1 METTADV
8 FPYGVTRRD
17 GAWLF
22 AVLVTAAEQVTLCLF
37 DREGQLLD
45 RIPLTAAGDR
55 WQVSVVRDL
64 AGELYCY
71 EVTRQGETLYLA
83 DPFARSMNQL
93 HIWRDSKT
101 WPAPVAEI
109 SQPGFDWG
117 DDRLPQIPVPQMVIY
132 EAHVKGL
139 TIEFPGMPDEMRGRY
154 GGLHHEHLVAHLK
167 SLGVTSVELLPVHGK
182 SEDPYLTSKGLT
194 NYWGYNTLAY
204 FAPESGYAAGD
215 AVTEFKTMVRELHRA
230 GIEVILDVVYNHT
243 GEGAHDAPAV
253 SFRGLAEGVYYR
265 RAEDGS
271 YIDYTHCG
279 NTLNTDHAHTRDLVL
294 QSLRYWAEEM
304 HVDGF
309 RFDLAPAIFR
319 KNGAVDFHHKL
330 HAAIVGDPV
339 LRERKLIA
347 EPWDLGPDGYQRG
360 RFPQPWL
367 EWNDSFRDTARR
379 FWKGEF
385 CAPDLLRLMTHRGR
399 PVINFITCHDGFT
412 MTDLVS
418 YEKKHNHANRE
429 HNRDGADHNHSFN
442 CGAEGPT
449 TDPGILALRAKQ
461 RRNLLLTLFCA
472 QDIPMLLAG
481 DEIGHSQ
488 RGNNNAYCQ
497 DNKISWLDWH
507 AQDRDLLS
515 FTRQL
520 AAIRPQLLEVNLPQ
534 HVEAPTHHAQAFGIR
549 FDNYL
554 LLLNASQ
561 DNIMFP
567 LPGITV
573 REVLHSGRPAQDDP
587 LSDIVYVTAQSSVLF
602 EVVR

>member
-1 METTADV
+1 
-8 FPYGVTRRD
+8 
-17 GAWLF
+17 
-22 AVLVTAAEQVTLCLF
+22 
-37 DREGQLLD
+37 
-45 RIPLTAAGDR
+45 
-55 WQVSVVRDL
+55 
-64 AGELYCY
+64 
-71 EVTRQGETLYLA
+71 
-83 DPFARSMNQL
+83 
-93 HIWRDSKT
+93 
-101 WPAPVAEI
+101 
-109 SQPGFDWG
+109 
-117 DDRLPQIPVPQMVIY
+117 
-132 EAHVKGL
+132 
-139 TIEFPGMPDEMRGRY
+139 
-154 GGLHHEHLVAHLK
+154 
-167 SLGVTSVELLPVHGK
+167 
-182 SEDPYLTSKGLT
+182 
-194 NYWGYNTLAY
+194 
-204 FAPESGYAAGD
+204 
-215 AVTEFKTMVRELHRA
+215 
-230 GIEVILDVVYNHT
+230 
-243 GEGAHDAPAV
+243 
-253 SFRGLAEGVYYR
+253 
-265 RAEDGS
+265 
-271 YIDYTHCG
+271 
-279 NTLNTDHAHTRDLVL
+279 
-294 QSLRYWAEEM
+294 
-304 HVDGF
+304 
-309 RFDLAPAIFR
+309 
-319 KNGAVDFHHKL
+319 
-330 HAAIVGDPV
+330 
-339 LRERKLIA
+339 
-347 EPWDLGPDGYQRG
+347 
-360 RFPQPWL
+360 
-367 EWNDSFRDTARR
+367 
-379 FWKGEF
+379 
-385 CAPDLLRLMTHRGR
+385 
-399 PVINFITCHDGFT
+399 
-412 MTDLVS
+412 
-418 YEKKHNHANRE
+418 EKKHNHANRE